1 MRHTFSRSIGISFLI
16 LGRIA
21 AWTRLVDAQG
31 APTAAYS
38 IRDIGTLGGNSSA
51 AAGLNNL
58 GDVVGVATTAAGAAH
73 AFLHRSGQMVDLGTL
88 PGGSSSYATAI
99 NDRGDIVG
107 YGGLNGFGPQF
118 REITQGFVWQN
129 GAMRAVGALYC
140 PCTFNVRY
148 GTSAAFA
155 VSDGGWVVGDSQTN
169 RQTLRGAF
177 VWQDRMQDLDL
188 DGATPADSHAYGIN
202 DIHEI
207 VGEARARA
215 VLTHEGISRDLGV
228 LPGHAA
234 SSARAVNNKG
244 EVIGISTDAAG
255 QARAFFWDGRMRD
268 LGVLPGDSASEALA
282 INVTSDVV
290 GRSGTADLSRSRAV
304 LWRGGTAVDLT
315 TLVGEPDWTLSSAT
329 GINDFGQIAGVGT
342 RNGQVRAFL
351 LTPQR

>member
-1 MRHTFSRSIGISFLI
+1 MGHTFSRSIGISFLI
-16 LGRIA
+16 LGSLA

-31 APTAAYS
+31 APSAAYS
-38 IRDIGTLGGNSSA
+38 IRDIGTLGGDSSA

-58 GDVVGVATTAAGAAH
+58 GDVVGVATTAGGAAH
-73 AFLHRSGQMVDLGTL
+73 AFLHRSGQMFDLGTL

-107 YGGLNGFGPQF
+107 YGGLNGFGPPF
-118 REITQGFVWQN
+118 REITQGFIWQN

-155 VSDGGWVVGDSQTN
+155 VSDAGWVVGDSQTN

-177 VWQDRMQDLDL
+177 VWQDRMQELDL
-188 DGATPADSHAYGIN
+188 DGATPGDSHAYGIN

-207 VGEARARA
+207 VGDARARA

-228 LPGHAA
+228 LPGHTA

-244 EVIGISTDAAG
+244 QVIGISTDAAG
-255 QARAFFWDGRMRD
+255 HPRA
-268 LGVLPGDSASEALA
+268 EAA
-282 INVTSDVV
+282 H
-290 GRSGTADLSRSRAV
+290 RSRPAGSAGAG
-304 LWRGGTAVDLT
+304 RC
-315 TLVGEPDWTLSSAT
+315 SSCR
-329 GINDFGQIAGVGT
+329 D
-342 RNGQVRAFL
+342 
-351 LTPQR
+351 